1 MAAEGPV
8 TRRRFVAG
16 ISLAGLGAVAGC
28 TTNPNLG
35 NANGGTGD
43 CAPSGTLSGGIDIA
57 GSSTVFPLAK
67 AISVAFQDQHSQV
80 EISLSSTGTGGGFE
94 NFFCQGETDFNNAS
108 RQILDAERNRCSGN
122 GIEPLELRV
131 ATDAITVIVNN
142 DADWVE
148 CMTVE
153 ELRQIW
159 KPNGAKQW
167 SDVRQEWPDE
177 PINLFGAADTS
188 GTFDYFTKS
197 IVGEEGKQR
206 NDYQATE
213 KDNTIVQGVS
223 GDRYAMGYLG
233 FAYYRSN
240 QEAVKAIA
248 IDNGDSCVEPEI
260 ETAKTGAYQPLS
272 RPLFTYVSKPALEKP
287 QVAEFARFFVEQ
299 STNEEI
305 VTEQV
310 GYVPNTDDRMNEQLG
325 ALEQAIENTQQ

>member
-16 ISLAGLGAVAGC
+16 VGLAGLGTVAGC

-35 NANGGTGD
+35 NTNGGTGNYNQ
-43 CAPSGTLSGGIDIA
+43 SGTLSGRIDIA

-67 AISVAFQDQHSQV
+67 AVSVAFQEQHSEV
-80 EISLSSTGTGGGFE
+80 ELSLSSTGTGGGFE

-108 RQILDAERNRCSGN
+108 RPISDGERNRCSSN
-122 GIEPLELRV
+122 GIEPLELRI
-131 ATDAITVIVNN
+131 ATDAITVVVNN

-153 ELRQIW
+153 ELRRIW
-159 KPNGAKQW
+159 EPNGAKQW

-188 GTFDYFTKS
+188 GTFDYFTES

-223 GDRYAMGYLG
+223 GDKYAMGYLG

-240 QEAVKAIA
+240 QETVKAVA
-248 IDNGDSCVEPEI
+248 IDNGDSCIEPSI

-272 RPLFTYVSKPALEKP
+272 RPLFTYVSKPALEEP
-287 QVAEFARFFVEQ
+287 QVAELARFFIEQ